1 MDNME
6 MEKLRA
12 VEVQKDLIHQLE
24 DIRMNADRI
33 LAKLTEARDEGKLT
47 PTDGTVYGLLGF
59 PIMTAVKNETEY
71 NILAKQV
78 IFKERLQKMSNPKK

>member
-47 PTDGTVYGLLGF
+47 PTDGTVNSDKRKAPLR
-59 PIMTAVKNETEY
+59 TAVRSGTFYRAHVECGC
-71 NILAKQV
+71 
-78 IFKERLQKMSNPKK
+78 

>member
-1 MDNME
+1 MKPSCHSQERRNY
-6 MEKLRA
+6 
-12 VEVQKDLIHQLE
+12 Q
-24 DIRMNADRI
+24 N

-47 PTDGTVYGLLGF
+47 PTDGTVYGLLGL

>member
-33 LAKLTEARDEGKLT
+33 LAKLTEARDEGNLT
-47 PTDGTVYGLLGF
+47 PTDGTVYGLLGL